1 MTEKQARNK
10 LYQMGY
16 RLKKKSVPTLGNLT
30 ETRYAIV
37 NSDNVLVAG
46 EYIMDWED
54 VLNWINE

>member
-1 MTEKQARNK
+1 M
-10 LYQMGY
+10 
-16 RLKKKSVPTLGNLT
+16 KSVPTLGNLT